1 MATIDDSQVPF
12 CSTWCSFQFNF
23 WLTIFFFFFFYY
35 FFLVLFSLFCQVQ
48 VTFVTTSSSY
58 VVTDAPITVPT
69 KLRRYGLS
77 EVINHLLGRTGLSSV
92 DSFKQPQASDCLVAC
107 SSLEKLIPFDFLI
120 KGEFLRTSI
129 QKYLDEKELSSV

>member
-12 CSTWCSFQFNF
+12 CSTWCLFLFNF
-23 WLTIFFFFFFYY
+23 WLTNFFSFYY

-77 EVINHLLGRTGLSSV
+77 EVINHLLGRTGLSLLG
-92 DSFKQPQASDCLVAC
+92 SFKQQPQTSHCLVAC
-107 SSLEKLIPFDFLI
+107 SLLEKLIPFDFLI